1 MGRREGPLQAP
12 VGSRMGYYVNP
23 LRMVCVE
30 VQSPAGFEVQPASI
44 GADHHSGR
52 VAHHYEG
59 KSTVGGIPEKA
70 AGSDAKRYILAG
82 TPYGYT
88 QWR

>member
-1 MGRREGPLQAP
+1 MGRRVGPLQVP
-12 VGSRMGYYVNP
+12 VCSRTGYFSNP
-23 LRMVCVE
+23 LRMVCIE

-52 VAHHYEG
+52 VAHHYKG
-59 KSTVGGIPEKA
+59 KSAVGGIPDQA
-70 AGSDAKRYILAG
+70 AGSDAKRYIPAG

-88 QWR
+88 QWQ